1 MNVETL
7 WNDFLNNISNKVANI
22 SFNTWFKDT
31 RLVKIIDSTITISTN
46 HEAVK
51 THLESSYYEVIEET
65 FLELTGKNYNI
76 EFVLES
82 ELNDKIEEEV
92 KETTKTDKTNL
103 RLNTLNKKYN
113 FENFKF
119 WHRIVYLFISKYK

>member
-51 THLESSYYEVIEET
+51 SEE
-65 FLELTGKNYNI
+65 LIMK
-76 EFVLES
+76 
-82 ELNDKIEEEV
+82 
-92 KETTKTDKTNL
+92 
-103 RLNTLNKKYN
+103 
-113 FENFKF
+113 
-119 WHRIVYLFISKYK
+119 